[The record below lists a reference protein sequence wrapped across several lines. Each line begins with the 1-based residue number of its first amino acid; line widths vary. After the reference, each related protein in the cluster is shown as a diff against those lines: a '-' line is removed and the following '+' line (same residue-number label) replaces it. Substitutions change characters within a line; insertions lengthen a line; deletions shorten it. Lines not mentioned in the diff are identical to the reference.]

1 MHLVEKYIIDKN
13 HSLFKE
19 AESLCFLSN
28 NLFNYA
34 NYIIRK
40 NLLFKTGEY
49 LNYNAIQKQSQG
61 TPDYTALPAKVS
73 PQVLLRLH
81 ESGQAFFAAKKEY
94 KQHPDKFQSAPRI
107 PKYKHKTLGRNV
119 ITYTSQAVSKSAL
132 KKGLIHLSQT
142 QIVLA
147 THVKEVCQV
156 RIVPGI
162 YRYKIEIV
170 YFKPVSLDRRVTET
184 IAGIDI
190 GLNNLA
196 TLTENQPG
204 FKPLIINKK
213 PLKSINLYYHKNKAS
228 LKFKWQPEIKTS
240 HRLRRLTH
248 KRNCKIDNYL
258 HRASRSIINH
268 RAANSI
274 ETLVIGKND
283 GGQTGRNLGKKTNQ
297 NMVSIPHAKFIEM
310 LTYKAQL
317 VGININVVLV
327 TEEYTSK
334 CYFLDNEPL
343 WKQDYYQD
351 RGIKRGLFRIRNGTL
366 INAYVKGWLNIIRK
380 AFPNAFVEGIEGV
393 VVPPVRI
400 TPYKTAC

>member
-13 HSLFKE
+13 YSLFKE
-19 AESLCFLSN
+19 AETLCFLSN

-40 NLLFKTGEY
+40 KLLKTGEY
-49 LNYNAIQKQSQG
+49 FNYNALQKQCQG
-61 TPDYTALPAKVS
+61 TPDYTALPAQVS
-73 PQVLLRLH
+73 QQVLLRLH
-81 ESGQAFFAAKKEY
+81 EIGQAFFAANKEY
-94 KQHPDKFQSAPRI
+94 KQHPDKFKSAPRI

-132 KKGLIHLSQT
+132 KKGLIHLSQM
-142 QIVLA
+142 QIILA

-170 YFKPVSLDRRVTET
+170 YFKPVSLERSVTGT
-184 IAGIDI
+184 IAGIDT

-204 FKPLIINKK
+204 FKPLIINGK
-213 PLKSINLYYHKNKAS
+213 PLKSINVYYHKNKAS
-228 LKFKWQPEIKTS
+228 LQFKWQPEINTS

-248 KRNCKIDNYL
+248 RRNCKIDNYL
-258 HRASRSIINH
+258 HSASRSIINH

-283 GGQTGRNLGKKTNQ
+283 CGQTGRNLGEKTNQ

-317 VGININVVLV
+317 VGINVVLV
-327 TEEYTSK
+327 TEEYTYK
-334 CYFLDNEPL
+334 CYFLDNQPL
-343 WKQDYYQD
+343 CKQDYYQS
-351 RGIKRGLFRIRNGTL
+351 RGIKRGLFRNRNGTL
-366 INAYVKGWLNIIRK
+366 INAYVKGSLNIVRK
-380 AFPNAFVEGIEGV
+380 AFPNAFVEGRQGV

>member
-34 NYIIRK
+34 NYIIRQE
-40 NLLFKTGEY
+40 LFKTGEY
-49 LNYNAIQKQSQG
+49 LNYNAIQKQCQG

-73 PQVLLRLH
+73 QQVLLRLH
-81 ESGQAFFAAKKEY
+81 DSGQVFFAANKEY
-94 KQHPDKFQSAPRI
+94 KQHPDKFKSAPRI

-132 KKGLIHLSQT
+132 KKGLIHLSQM
-142 QIVLA
+142 QILLT
-147 THVKEVCQV
+147 THVKEVSQV

-162 YRYKIEIV
+162 YHYRIEIV
-170 YFKPVSLDRRVTET
+170 YFHPISLERSVTGT

-190 GLNNLA
+190 GLNYYA

-204 FKPLIINKK
+204 FKPLIINGK
-213 PLKSINLYYHKNKAS
+213 PLKSINVYYHKNKAS
-228 LKFKWQPEIKTS
+228 LQFQGQPEIKTS
-240 HRLRRLTH
+240 HRLRRLTN

-258 HRASRSIINH
+258 HSASRSIINH
-268 RAANSI
+268 RTANSI

-283 GGQTGRNLGKKTNQ
+283 GGQTGINLGKKTNQ
-297 NMVSIPHAKFIEM
+297 NMVSIPDAKFIEM

-317 VGININVVLV
+317 VGINVVVV

-334 CYFLDNEPL
+334 CSFLDNEPL
-343 WKQDYYQD
+343 YKQDSYQS
-351 RGIKRGLFRIRNGTL
+351 RGMKRGLFRDRNGTL
-366 INAYVKGWLNIIRK
+366 INAYVKSSLNIIRK
-380 AFPNAFVEGIEGV
+380 AFPNAFVEGIQGV

>member
-34 NYIIRK
+34 NYIIRIK
-40 NLLFKTGEY
+40 IFKTGEY
-49 LNYNAIQKQSQG
+49 LNYNAIQKQCQR

-73 PQVLLRLH
+73 HQVLWRLQ
-81 ESGQAFFAAKKEY
+81 ESGPVFFAANKEY
-94 KQHPDKFQSAPRI
+94 KQHPDKFKSAPRI
-107 PKYKHKTLGRNV
+107 PNYKHKTLWRNV

-162 YRYKIEIV
+162 YHYQIQIV
-170 YFKPVSLDRRVTET
+170 YFKPVALERRVTGT

-196 TLTENQPG
+196 SLTENQPG
-204 FKPLIINKK
+204 FKPLIINGK
-213 PLKSINLYYHKNKAS
+213 PLKSINVYYHKNKAS
-228 LKFKWQPEIKTS
+228 LQFQWQPEIKTS
-240 HRLRRLTH
+240 HRLRRRLTH

-258 HRASRSIINH
+258 HSASRSIINH

-283 GGQTGRNLGKKTNQ
+283 CGQTGRNLGKKTNQ

-317 VGININVVLV
+317 VEINVVLV

-334 CYFLDNEPL
+334 CSFRDNEPL
-343 WKQDYYQD
+343 YKQDSYQG
-351 RGIKRGLFRIRNGTL
+351 RQIKRGLFRNRNGTL
-366 INAYVKGWLNIIRK
+366 INAYVNRSLNK
-380 AFPNAFVEGIEGV
+380 LS
-393 VVPPVRI
+393 RI
-400 TPYKTAC
+400 

>member
-40 NLLFKTGEY
+40 KIFKTGEY
-49 LNYNAIQKQSQG
+49 LNYNAIQKQCQG

-73 PQVLLRLH
+73 QQVLLRLH
-81 ESGQAFFAAKKEY
+81 ESGQVFFAANKEY
-94 KQHPDKFQSAPRI
+94 KQHPDKFKSAPRI

-119 ITYTSQAVSKSAL
+119 ITYISQAVSKSAL

-147 THVKEVCQV
+147 TDVKEVCQV
-156 RIVPGI
+156 RIVSGI
-162 YRYKIEIV
+162 YRYRIEIV
-170 YFKPVSLDRRVTET
+170 YFKPVFLERRVTGT

-204 FKPLIINKK
+204 FKPLIINGK
-213 PLKSINLYYHKNKAS
+213 PFKSINVYYHKNKAS
-228 LKFKWQPEIKTS
+228 LQFKGQPEIKRS

-258 HRASRSIINH
+258 HSVSRSIINH

-283 GGQTGRNLGKKTNQ
+283 GWKTGRNLGKKTNQ
-297 NMVSIPHAKFIEM
+297 NMVSTPNAKFIEM

-317 VGININVVLV
+317 VGINVVLV

-343 WKQDYYQD
+343 WKQDSYQG
-351 RGIKRGLFRIRNGTL
+351 RGIKRGLFRNRNGTL
-366 INAYVKGWLNIIRK
+366 SNAYVKGSLNIIRK
-380 AFPNAFVEGIEGV
+380 ALPNAFVEGIQWV

-400 TPYKTAC
+400 TPYTTAC